1 MKSREAKQVK
11 RTKKAGLVL
20 LVMMLIAVFAA
31 ACGNNN
37 AANGNNEQSS
47 VNATNEESNGN
58 GEKEPN
64 KEPVKLK
71 FFTGKVE
78 TVDFMNDLIA
88 KFNEQNPGIIVEQEY
103 QKEASNVIKVKF
115 ASGDVPDIT
124 TVSEQDYIDQ
134 GKYLDLSGEAFW
146 SRVLP
151 SIKELS
157 TDIKTGKQFRVA
169 TNVTTAGIFYNK
181 KIFAE
186 LGLKEALTWAEFKS
200 NLETI
205 KAKKPD
211 VVPMFLAG
219 KESWTLNHL
228 IEFMAHGVVKQQLGV
243 YESKKALINNDTAK
257 LQFDAPGGS
266 METFAARLLE
276 LQEAGLVNEDAV
288 TATYDNQK
296 EAFVSGKTA
305 LISQGIWVLG
315 DLLKLN
321 PAIEGDIGFSPF
333 PPIIDGMKPTVIS
346 ADDSRYAITSDSKH
360 PEEAKKFL
368 EFLFQPE
375 NLKAYSEFVK
385 TAPAFTDVTADWGP
399 LKDQVAAALQTGV
412 NIAFS
417 DVPSGFS
424 GDDAGRMVQ
433 ELLVGKY
440 TSAEFA
446 KTYRETWDKAW
457 NATNK

>member
-1 MKSREAKQVK
+1 MVK
-11 RTKKAGLVL
+11 KGVTLLLCFVFIVGL
-20 LVMMLIAVFAA
+20 AVG
-31 ACGNNN
+31 CGNNSDN
-37 AANGNNEQSS
+37 
-47 VNATNEESNGN
+47 NATNSTGATNEAPAKTEA
-58 GEKEPN
+58 EP
-64 KEPVKLK
+64 KPEPSKDPVKLK
-71 FFTGKVE
+71 FFTGKIE

-134 GKYLDLSGEAFW
+134 GKYLDLSNEAFW
-146 SRVLP
+146 SRMLP

-186 LGLKEALTWAEFKS
+186 LGLKEALTWADFRA
-200 NLETI
+200 NLDAI
-205 KAKKPD
+205 KAQKPD

-219 KESWTLNHL
+219 KEAWTLNHL
-228 IEFMAHGVVKQQLGV
+228 IEFMAHGVIKQEYGV
-243 YESKKALINNDTAK
+243 YDSRKALINNESDK
-257 LQFDAPGGS
+257 LKFDAPGGS
-266 METFAARLLE
+266 MDTFAKRILE
-276 LQEAGLVNEDAV
+276 LQSAGLFNKDAV

-296 EAFVSGKTA
+296 EAFATGKA
-305 LISQGIWVLG
+305 AIISQGIWVLG
-315 DLLKLN
+315 DLLTLN
-321 PAIEGDIGFSPF
+321 PDMANDIGFSPF
-333 PPIIDGMKPTVIS
+333 PPIVEGTKPTIIS
-346 ADDSRYAITSDSKH
+346 ADDSRYAITSDSKY

-368 EFLFQPE
+368 EFLFTVE
-375 NLKAYSEFVK
+375 NLKAYSEFTK

-399 LKDQVAAALQTGV
+399 LKDQVTAALGTGV

-440 TSAEFA
+440 KESIDFA
-446 KTYRETWDKAW
+446 KAYRETWDKAW

>member
-1 MKSREAKQVK
+1 MKK
-11 RTKKAGLVL
+11 GLS
-20 LVMMLIAVFAA
+20 LILCFIFIVGMVVG
-31 ACGNNN
+31 CGSNSGNS
-37 AANGNNEQSS
+37 AANITDS
-47 VNATNEESNGN
+47 TEEAPKKTDPK
-58 GEKEPN
+58 KEPEPI
-64 KEPVKLK
+64 KDPVKLK
-71 FFTGKVE
+71 FFTGKIE

-134 GKYLDLSGEAFW
+134 GKYLDLSNEAFW

-157 TDIKTGKQFRVA
+157 TDIKTGKQYRVA

-181 KIFAE
+181 KIFDE
-186 LGLKEALTWAEFKS
+186 LGLKEALTWADFRA
-200 NLETI
+200 NLDAI
-205 KAKKPD
+205 KAQKPD

-219 KESWTLNHL
+219 KEAWTLNHL
-228 IEFMAHGVVKQQLGV
+228 IEFLAHGVIKQEYGV
-243 YESKKALINNDTAK
+243 YDSRKALINNESDK
-257 LQFDAPGGS
+257 LKFDAPGGS
-266 METFAARLLE
+266 MDTFAKRILE
-276 LQEAGLVNEDAV
+276 LQEAGLFNKDAV

-296 EAFVSGKTA
+296 EAFATGKA
-305 LISQGIWVLG
+305 AIISQGIWVLG
-315 DLLKLN
+315 DLLNIN
-321 PAIEGDIGFSPF
+321 PDMANDIGFSPF
-333 PPIIDGMKPTVIS
+333 PPIVEGTQPTIIS
-346 ADDSRYAITSDSKH
+346 ADDSRYAITSESKH
-360 PEEAKKFL
+360 PEEAKRFL
-368 EFLFQPE
+368 EFLFTVE
-375 NLKAYSEFVK
+375 NLKAYSEFTK

-399 LKDQVAAALQTGV
+399 LKDQVTAALGTGV

-440 TSAEFA
+440 EESIDFA
-446 KTYRETWDKAW
+446 KAYRETWDKAW